1 MPSDETYVS
10 QILDVISAEPEK
22 VVLSWRDRTLTAA
35 ELTGLVRSAAQALHQ
50 HTGGSGGSGGSGGAV
65 VAILTVT
72 NTAPTLVLRYAANL
86 VGATVV
92 HLHTTNAVDPADHLA
107 AGAKLKILRETGAT
121 HLAVDAENLAT
132 ARELRE
138 RLGTPLAL
146 VALGD
151 LGPDV
156 LDLTTGDPDALDRAD
171 IEIGLDRPAVVT
183 YTSGTTGEPKGI
195 AFDFRTR
202 NGFISAGLQMRWR
215 SVYLACLPL
224 SHSSGATADDSL
236 ASGGSVVLRDGFDP
250 ADVLRS
256 VERHRI
262 TRMLL
267 SPPQLYL
274 LMDRPEVGA
283 TDLSSLQMVTYVG
296 CPASPE
302 RLAEAVKVFGD
313 VLIQVY
319 ATSEAGFVSML
330 SPAEHLDP
338 RLRVTVGR
346 PMPDWVRITDPDDHR
361 DLPPGEIGEVCVRSP
376 FTMSAYVAEPELT
389 ARTVRDGWVHTGDLG
404 FVDTDGY
411 LHLRGRIGEVIKTN
425 GIKIHPVTVE
435 NAFLAHPEVAQA
447 AVFCVLDRDRV
458 EHLHA
463 AVVLRE
469 AGTADPEG
477 LAEHIRATISP
488 KHVPAR
494 IHVRPALP
502 LTGVGKP
509 DKARLA
515 TEASG

>member
-10 QILDVISAEPEK
+10 QILEVISAEPEK

-35 ELTGLVRSAAQALHQ
+35 ELTALVRSAAQALHQ
-50 HTGGSGGSGGSGGAV
+50 HAGGSGGGAV
-65 VAILTVT
+65 VAVLTVT

-92 HLHTTNAVDPADHLA
+92 HLHTTNAVDPADRLA
-107 AGAKLKILRETGAT
+107 ADAKVKILRDTGAT
-121 HLAVDAENLAT
+121 YLAVDAENLAT

-138 RLGTPLAL
+138 RLGAPLTLA
-146 VALGD
+146 ALGD

-156 LDLTTGDPDALDRAD
+156 LDLTAGDPDALDPAG
-171 IEIGLDRPAVVT
+171 IEIGPDRPAVVT

-195 AFDFRTR
+195 AFDFRAR
-202 NGFISAGLQMRWR
+202 NGFISAGLRMGWR
-215 SVYLACLPL
+215 SVYLGCLPL

-236 ASGGSVVLRDGFDP
+236 ASGGSVVLLDAFDP
-250 ADVLRS
+250 GEALRA

-267 SPPQLYL
+267 SPPQLYQ
-274 LMDRPEVGA
+274 LMDRPELGR
-283 TDLSSLQMVTYVG
+283 TDLSSLRMVTYVG
-296 CPASPE
+296 SPASPE

-330 SPAEHLDP
+330 SPAEHLDA
-338 RLRVTVGR
+338 RLRGTVGR
-346 PMPDWVRITDPDDHR
+346 PIPDWVRITDPDDRH
-361 DLPPGEIGEVCVRSP
+361 DLRPGEIGEVCVRSP
-376 FTMSAYVAEPELT
+376 FTMSEYVAEPELT

-404 FVDTDGY
+404 FVDGDGY

-435 NAFLAHPEVAQA
+435 NALLAHPDVAQA
-447 AVFCVLDRDRV
+447 AVFCVRDQDRI

-463 AVVLRE
+463 AVTLRE
-469 AGTADPEG
+469 AGTAGPDE
-477 LAEHIRATISP
+477 LAEHVRARISP

-494 IHVRPALP
+494 IRVRSDLP

-515 TEASG
+515 AEASG

>member
-1 MPSDETYVS
+1 MPSNETYVS
-10 QILDVISAEPEK
+10 QILQVISAEPEK

-35 ELTGLVRSAAQALHQ
+35 ELTTLVRSAAQGLHQ
-50 HTGGSGGSGGSGGAV
+50 HAGGIDGGAV

-86 VGATVV
+86 AGATVV

-107 AGAKLKILRETGAT
+107 ADAKLKVLRETGAT
-121 HLAVDAENLAT
+121 YLAVDAENLAT

-138 RLGTPLAL
+138 RLGTPLTLAAL
-146 VALGD
+146 DD

-156 LDLTTGDPDALDRAD
+156 LDLTAGDPDALDPDAV
-171 IEIGLDRPAVVT
+171 EIAPDRPAVVT

-195 AFDFRTR
+195 AFDFRAR
-202 NGFISAGLQMRWR
+202 NGFISAGLQMGWR

-250 ADVLRS
+250 GDVLRC
-256 VERHRI
+256 VERHGI

-267 SPPQLYL
+267 SLPSCICSWTIRRST
-274 LMDRPEVGA
+274 RP
-283 TDLSSLQMVTYVG
+283 TS
-296 CPASPE
+296 PASRWSRTWAPRLPE
-302 RLAEAVKVFGD
+302 RLGEAVKVFGD

-346 PMPDWVRITDPDDHR
+346 PIPGWVRITDPEDHR
-361 DLPPGEIGEVCVRSP
+361 DLPPGETGEVCVRSP
-376 FTMSAYVAEPELT
+376 FTMSEYVAEPELT

-404 FVDTDGY
+404 FVDGDGY
-411 LHLRGRIGEVIKTN
+411 LHLRGRIGEVTKTN

-435 NAFLAHPEVAQA
+435 NAFLAHPDVVQA
-447 AVFCVLDRDRV
+447 AVFCVRDRDRI

-469 AGTADPEG
+469 AATATADG

-494 IHVRPALP
+494 IHIRPALP

-515 TEASG
+515 VEASG

>member
-1 MPSDETYVS
+1 MPSNETYVS
-10 QILDVISAEPEK
+10 KILEVISAEPEK

-35 ELTGLVRSAAQALHQ
+35 QLTALVRSAAHSLHR
-50 HTGGSGGSGGSGGAV
+50 HAGGSDASGGTAGTV

-72 NTAPTLVLRYAANL
+72 NTGPTLVLRYAANL
-86 VGATVV
+86 IGATVV

-107 AGAKLKILRETGAT
+107 ADAKLKVLRDTGAT
-121 HLAVDAENLAT
+121 HLAVDAENVAT

-156 LDLTTGDPDALDRAD
+156 LDLTAGDADALDPSAMG
-171 IEIGLDRPAVVT
+171 IGLDRPAVVT

-202 NGFISAGLQMRWR
+202 NGFISAGLQMGWR

-250 ADVLRS
+250 GDALRCI
-256 VERHRI
+256 EQYKI

-274 LMDRPEVGA
+274 LMDRPEVGS

-296 CPASPE
+296 SPASPE

-338 RLRVTVGR
+338 RLRETVGR
-346 PMPDWVRITDPDDHR
+346 PMPGWVRITDPDDHR
-361 DLPPGEIGEVCVRSP
+361 DLSLGEIGEVCVRSA

-389 ARTVRDGWVHTGDLG
+389 ARTVRDRWVHTGDLG
-404 FVDTDGY
+404 FVDGDGY

-435 NAFLAHPEVAQA
+435 NAFLAHPDVAQA
-447 AVFCVLDRDRV
+447 AVFCVKDRDRI

-463 AVVLRE
+463 AVVLR
-469 AGTADPEG
+469 APGAVTPEE

-488 KHVPAR
+488 KHVPADIR
-494 IHVRPALP
+494 VRPALP

-515 TEASG
+515 AEAGA

>member
-10 QILDVISAEPEK
+10 QILEVISAEPEK

-35 ELTGLVRSAAQALHQ
+35 ELTALVRSAAQALHR
-50 HTGGSGGSGGSGGAV
+50 HAGGSGGSGGSGGAV

-86 VGATVV
+86 IGATVV

-156 LDLTTGDPDALDRAD
+156 LDLTTGDPDALDPAGV
-171 IEIGLDRPAVVT
+171 EIGLDRPAVVT

-202 NGFISAGLQMRWR
+202 NGFISAGLRMRWR

-250 ADVLRS
+250 VDVLRS

-267 SPPQLYL
+267 S
-274 LMDRPEVGA
+274 
-283 TDLSSLQMVTYVG
+283 
-296 CPASPE
+296 
-302 RLAEAVKVFGD
+302 
-313 VLIQVY
+313 
-319 ATSEAGFVSML
+319 
-330 SPAEHLDP
+330 
-338 RLRVTVGR
+338 
-346 PMPDWVRITDPDDHR
+346 
-361 DLPPGEIGEVCVRSP
+361 LPSCTCSW
-376 FTMSAYVAEPELT
+376 
-389 ARTVRDGWVHTGDLG
+389 TVRRWARPTCPVSRWSRTWVAPRPPSDWP
-404 FVDTDGY
+404 
-411 LHLRGRIGEVIKTN
+411 RRS
-425 GIKIHPVTVE
+425 
-435 NAFLAHPEVAQA
+435 
-447 AVFCVLDRDRV
+447 RSS
-458 EHLHA
+458 
-463 AVVLRE
+463 
-469 AGTADPEG
+469 
-477 LAEHIRATISP
+477 ATC
-488 KHVPAR
+488 
-494 IHVRPALP
+494 
-502 LTGVGKP
+502 
-509 DKARLA
+509 
-515 TEASG
+515 

>member
-10 QILDVISAEPEK
+10 QILEVISAEPEK

-35 ELTGLVRSAAQALHQ
+35 ELTALVRSAAQALHQ
-50 HTGGSGGSGGSGGAV
+50 QAGGSGVDAV
-65 VAILTVT
+65 VAVLTVT

-107 AGAKLKILRETGAT
+107 AGAKLKILRDTGAT

-138 RLGTPLAL
+138 RLGAPLTL

-156 LDLTTGDPDALDRAD
+156 LDLTAGDPDALDLS
-171 IEIGLDRPAVVT
+171 GLGIAPDRPAVVT

-195 AFDFRTR
+195 AFDFRAR

-250 ADVLRS
+250 GDVLHS
-256 VERHRI
+256 IARHGV

-274 LMDRPEVGA
+274 LMDHPKVGS
-283 TDLSSLQMVTYVG
+283 TDLSSLQMVTYLG
-296 CPASPE
+296 SPASPE

-313 VLIQVY
+313 VLLQVY

-330 SPAEHLDP
+330 SPAEHLDA
-338 RLRVTVGR
+338 RLRATVGR

-361 DLPPGEIGEVCVRSP
+361 DLPPGETGEVVVRSP

-404 FVDTDGY
+404 FVDGDGY

-435 NAFLAHPEVAQA
+435 NALLAHPDVLQA
-447 AVFCVLDRDRV
+447 AAFCVRDRDRI
-458 EHLHA
+458 EYLHA
-463 AVVLRE
+463 AVVLRD
-469 AGTADPEG
+469 AGTADPDE
-477 LAEHIRATISP
+477 LAEHVRATVSP

-494 IHVRPALP
+494 IRVRSALP

-515 TEASG
+515 AEASG